1 MGPCPLV
8 RLVHRRCSQRY
19 TATGGWLVY
28 GAAAAA
34 AAAPPTH
41 PPTGSSYST
50 GAAVRHCTATRAH
63 GGTPPPPRSPPHRL
77 RPRFSPAFAH
87 SFSSSSQCSSSS
99 SFSPSSSSS
108 SLSSC
113 SPPSSSSSSSSCF
126 PTSLWT
132 NELASGSSPPASV
145 NSAVRPLIGSS
156 QRGSPVA
163 SAPPCRSGPSVLHTV
178 PPAVQFATLP
188 SHLDP
193 AAVRA
198 AVSAI
203 VDDVY
208 LSLRVSPTQSTSP
221 PACEGTS
228 PATSD
233 GAAGRANESPCLH
246 DIGSLSARRP
256 SPPSRSRDA
265 GEFWP
270 SPSYLKSPWHG
281 MRYPE
286 PSSLWPNPLLHNL
299 RLQPI
304 LLPVVPP
311 TPLPLDAATPCV
323 VSPPS
328 RASAAAV
335 KAREA
340 HGDSAPSAVK
350 PGDIDVPSKGTARKR
365 SSGSRPLASLNS
377 LPAESQSNV
386 RRLTSLWRLSA
397 SHGVSWDTLDEVY
410 VQWVTAR
417 DARRERW
424 QREKAEVSRLLS
436 RDVEASVKRDRREFL
451 KRKGVDLE
459 EMEAAAASRADRK
472 NLELLLC
479 PRSIFRKR
487 MLTELRS
494 TEREFMRGYAAGD
507 LALHLRGCVTARMM
521 LREAHERRLCGAGT
535 AAEPL
540 APHTPEEEAVEENE
554 VADAHTGKGSDDH
567 QHGPQ
572 ALTAA
577 ASKHTRLSAT
587 DALEN
592 AHAATSDNEYIPY
605 STYAMQSI
613 RLAASGLTPLTCE
626 DAAHADQAAADFVL
640 PGVRI
645 HKRQKEVW
653 MLQVNSSKCRKIF
666 FTPKRQALNHLKHRP
681 NLAATRCGDADSSV
695 AQEGAHASCPQ
706 SRLKRL
712 VPLCL
717 NTPPLHPTDQPRTEG
732 TRPADSEEQTID
744 FYQCVPLPTAAS
756 YRVCV

>member
-1 MGPCPLV
+1 
-8 RLVHRRCSQRY
+8 
-19 TATGGWLVY
+19 
-28 GAAAAA
+28 
-34 AAAPPTH
+34 
-41 PPTGSSYST
+41 
-50 GAAVRHCTATRAH
+50 
-63 GGTPPPPRSPPHRL
+63 
-77 RPRFSPAFAH
+77 
-87 SFSSSSQCSSSS
+87 
-99 SFSPSSSSS
+99 
-108 SLSSC
+108 
-113 SPPSSSSSSSSCF
+113 
-126 PTSLWT
+126 
-132 NELASGSSPPASV
+132 
-145 NSAVRPLIGSS
+145 
-156 QRGSPVA
+156 
-163 SAPPCRSGPSVLHTV
+163 
-178 PPAVQFATLP
+178 
-188 SHLDP
+188 
-193 AAVRA
+193 
-198 AVSAI
+198 
-203 VDDVY
+203 
-208 LSLRVSPTQSTSP
+208 
-221 PACEGTS
+221 
-228 PATSD
+228 
-233 GAAGRANESPCLH
+233 
-246 DIGSLSARRP
+246 
-256 SPPSRSRDA
+256 
-265 GEFWP
+265 
-270 SPSYLKSPWHG
+270 
-281 MRYPE
+281 
-286 PSSLWPNPLLHNL
+286 
-299 RLQPI
+299 
-304 LLPVVPP
+304 
-311 TPLPLDAATPCV
+311 
-323 VSPPS
+323 
-328 RASAAAV
+328 
-335 KAREA
+335 
-340 HGDSAPSAVK
+340 
-350 PGDIDVPSKGTARKR
+350 
-365 SSGSRPLASLNS
+365 
-377 LPAESQSNV
+377 
-386 RRLTSLWRLSA
+386 
-397 SHGVSWDTLDEVY
+397 
-410 VQWVTAR
+410 
-417 DARRERW
+417 
-424 QREKAEVSRLLS
+424 
-436 RDVEASVKRDRREFL
+436 
-451 KRKGVDLE
+451 
-459 EMEAAAASRADRK
+459 
-472 NLELLLC
+472 
-479 PRSIFRKR
+479 
-487 MLTELRS
+487 
-494 TEREFMRGYAAGD
+494 MRGYAAGD